1 MLYAKDLR
9 INLVTEILE
18 SICLLKNFAWEAP
31 WLSKAQKARK
41 AELQVRLQSNIVD
54 ALINLLVYVLVHL
67 PARHMLIRV
76 AASLHFRA

>member
-18 SICLLKNFAWEAP
+18 SIRLLKNFAWEAP

-41 AELQVRLQSNIVD
+41 AELRIRLQSNIVD
-54 ALINLLVYVLVHL
+54 ALINLLV
-67 PARHMLIRV
+67 
-76 AASLHFRA
+76 